1 MPLIDYPPVKQ
12 RDDFS
17 CGRKLYEA
25 VTGLLDRRRSIKSD
39 PWDGTHPVV
48 LEAAFRNK
56 AKLQTF
62 SGSMGL
68 EHVRLLTGLGTPVC
82 CLIKSEGEGHWV
94 AVRGVLRNRVHFFDP
109 AEGNRSLPAPE
120 WEAVWYDED
129 SKGQS
134 FRQFGLAVW
143 C

>member
-1 MPLIDYPPVKQ
+1 MPLIDYPVVKQ
-12 RDDFS
+12 RKDFT
-17 CGRKLYEA
+17 CGRAVYAA
-25 VTGLLDRRRSIKSD
+25 VTAYLDRRRSLTSD

-48 LEAAFRNK
+48 LEAAFRNH

-62 SGSMGL
+62 GGSMGMDHL
-68 EHVRLLTGLGTPVC
+68 KLLTGMGTPVC

-94 AVRGVLRNRVHFFDP
+94 AVRGVLRHRVHFLDP
-109 AEGNRSLPAPE
+109 AVGLRDLPVAE
-120 WEAVWYDED
+120 WASVWYDED
-129 SKGQS
+129 RKGQE